1 MGSCKFSNELN
12 RLRKSSSDSIDNVEK
27 FDRFKKYIHVK
38 RTAEEDLK
46 SILREVNN
54 LRKKTLVLLCGSAG
68 DGKSHLLSYLKNSD
82 EDKLIDDYVIYNDAT
97 ESSAPSKTAIET
109 LSELLVAFKDS
120 NLESHGRNV
129 ILAINLGVLSNFIE
143 SEYGDEFSQLRSYVE
158 ENYILTSQVNNNE
171 FDAAS
176 HFQHVSFSDYHMF
189 SLTENGVHA
198 GYIEDLLDKVFS
210 NNEENIFYQSYKN
223 DCSNC
228 PLAQK
233 CPVKM
238 NYEFMINEKHQKYI
252 AELLVETIIQ
262 DKVILTTRE
271 ILNFIYDIL
280 VSQNFS
286 FRKFQRLLVDDAAYL
301 KEFLRQITPTLI
313 YDSADVTPLM
323 NMLKK
328 YDPLLN
334 RSEKADEL
342 AISYYVSSDISN
354 DIKNIF
360 ESISYE
366 GIICDPAM
374 LNKLNEDKILKSNA
388 FNLII
393 RIQAINENVIG
404 NEIYRKYLSD
414 LFFYNAGK
422 LKKIGNIYNMVEK
435 ATKQWCGCDEDNN
448 ICLDD
453 NYQEFMLY
461 EKVDFKPFLIH
472 LPDPTKT
479 EELQRFIPFIV
490 ATFGDLSSDRISL
503 DIDYSLYELLYKL
516 NHGYIQTAEDR
527 NNHADF
533 ISFVNRILQ
542 TGTLTETISIV
553 WKQGKKAQI
562 SKSVFGYKFKV
573 VK

>member
-1 MGSCKFSNELN
+1 
-12 RLRKSSSDSIDNVEK
+12 
-27 FDRFKKYIHVK
+27 
-38 RTAEEDLK
+38 
-46 SILREVNN
+46 
-54 LRKKTLVLLCGSAG
+54 
-68 DGKSHLLSYLKNSD
+68 
-82 EDKLIDDYVIYNDAT
+82 
-97 ESSAPSKTAIET
+97 
-109 LSELLVAFKDS
+109 
-120 NLESHGRNV
+120 
-129 ILAINLGVLSNFIE
+129 
-143 SEYGDEFSQLRSYVE
+143 
-158 ENYILTSQVNNNE
+158 
-171 FDAAS
+171 
-176 HFQHVSFSDYHMF
+176 
-189 SLTENGVHA
+189 
-198 GYIEDLLDKVFS
+198 
-210 NNEENIFYQSYKN
+210 
-223 DCSNC
+223 
-228 PLAQK
+228 
-233 CPVKM
+233 M

-422 LKKIGNIYNMVEK
+422 LKKIGNIYKDVYK
-435 ATKQWCGCDEDNN
+435 RQVQN
-448 ICLDD
+448 ILRA
-453 NYQEFMLY
+453 
-461 EKVDFKPFLIH
+461 VW
-472 LPDPTKT
+472 
-479 EELQRFIPFIV
+479 LQVQVQQVR
-490 ATFGDLSSDRISL
+490 
-503 DIDYSLYELLYKL
+503 
-516 NHGYIQTAEDR
+516 
-527 NNHADF
+527 
-533 ISFVNRILQ
+533 
-542 TGTLTETISIV
+542 
-553 WKQGKKAQI
+553 
-562 SKSVFGYKFKV
+562 
-573 VK
+573 